1 MDQAELPKHI
11 LPFQNIPLALA
22 SLGSLNAISFKKI
35 KNTMLKGY
43 IKIAKKC
50 GTVVFNGTLIV
61 LLLHS
66 LGYHSVN
73 CQLKLGVAQMN
84 SCYIY

>member
-35 KNTMLKGY
+35 KNTVLKGY
-43 IKIAKKC
+43 IETAKIC
-50 GTVVFNGTLIV
+50 GAVLQWHFNYSTFALFG
-61 LLLHS
+61 
-66 LGYHSVN
+66 
-73 CQLKLGVAQMN
+73 AP
-84 SCYIY
+84 

>member
-35 KNTMLKGY
+35 KNTVLKGY
-43 IKIAKKC
+43 IETAKKMWSS
-50 GTVVFNGTLIV
+50 TTT
-61 LLLHS
+61 S
-66 LGYHSVN
+66 L
-73 CQLKLGVAQMN
+73 
-84 SCYIY
+84 